1 MFWFVHS
8 CLMKRKQR
16 QPMGRISCW
25 RMELAEVIWLLIK
38 SIEGDDNTRVNPTAS
53 AGRKITESI
62 PLSCIHGRQ
71 HQSTSA
77 TKAGE
82 RDTAGSV
89 ASHASSQ
96 GNMLNTTWSMRSAP
110 SEVRMSSAKW
120 NVGIDG
126 GQRTGG
132 SRIGNCGIYH
142 KDTKMC
148 PCSTEFIWI
157 SVEFRRHENKTSQK
171 TISDANAEP
180 CRLSHANLQN
190 TLTKDWL

>member
-1 MFWFVHS
+1 
-8 CLMKRKQR
+8 
-16 QPMGRISCW
+16 
-25 RMELAEVIWLLIK
+25 MELAEVIWLLIK

-157 SVEFRRHENKTSQK
+157 SVEFRRHENKNIAKNNQWCECWTMSTVPCKPPKHSDQRLI
-171 TISDANAEP
+171 IS
-180 CRLSHANLQN
+180 LQSRHSA
-190 TLTKDWL
+190 KSIK